1 MASKRDKDF
10 HKMRNPE
17 AYGLDSN
24 FKTPLTKQEAEA
36 KKRLD
41 KIASK
46 YGFKEKVQNKR
57 RRCNS
62 RKSNQ
67 SAKQM
72 VNQIDRARGKQE
84 IIKILKEI

>member
-1 MASKRDKDF
+1 MASYRDKDF
-10 HKMRNPE
+10 HKMRNLD

-24 FKTPLTKQEAEA
+24 FKTPFTKQEAEA
-36 KKRLD
+36 KKKLD

-46 YGFKEKVQNKR
+46 YGFKEKVEDKR

-72 VNQIDRARGKQE
+72 VSQMDRARGKQGL
-84 IIKILKEI
+84 IKILKEI

>member
-17 AYGLDSN
+17 AYGLEYN
-24 FKTPLTKQEAEA
+24 FKSPLTKKEAEA
-36 KKRLD
+36 KKSLD
-41 KIASK
+41 KIASQ
-46 YGFKEKVQNKR
+46 YGFKEKVEDKR
-57 RRCNS
+57 RRCNT

-67 SAKQM
+67 STKQM
-72 VNQIDRARGKQE
+72 INQIERARGKQE